1 MTHELI
7 EAEIVETLPIK
18 RGKQEIISTQQND
31 IEEEIKYLS
40 RYKSLT
46 LYSQSVTTLIVLS
59 AIQLQNTSIVNI
71 YFMSLSFLTL
81 EIMFKLITHV

>member
-18 RGKQEIISTQQND
+18 IGKQEIISTQQND

-59 AIQLQNTSIVNI
+59 AIQLFVV
-71 YFMSLSFLTL
+71 LRG
-81 EIMFKLITHV
+81 